1 MIGHLKTDRSTPPA
15 PGPLRPFDFPP
26 ITRLELSNGVPVFFA
41 PSEGFGV
48 VTMSAI
54 LDAGGVHDGSG
65 RAGLA
70 TLTTSLLESGTAD
83 RSAVQI
89 ADEIERLGLQ
99 LGSAASWDAAHVEL
113 TGLTSTMT
121 PGAAVVSDLIQR
133 PSFPHAEVERIRN
146 EQLAGIVQRRAE
158 PRALANEMVGR
169 FVFAESS
176 PFSRPLG
183 GSTDSVEGL
192 TRSDVAAFHSSRYS
206 ASAASVIM
214 AGDLGPDEAL
224 RLAEDAF
231 GRWAGSRLE
240 PVVPDAAPRFAETRV
255 VLVDRP
261 GAVQSEIRVGHPG
274 VARDTPDFFPLVV
287 MNAILGGAFS
297 SRLNMNLRERHGFTY
312 GVSSSFVMR
321 RQPGPFLVST
331 AVQTEVTAA
340 ALTEVFAELGR
351 IREAPV
357 AQDELVDARS
367 YLAGTFP
374 LRLQTTDGLASRL
387 AEIAVHRLP
396 LDYFDG
402 YRDRIIAVT
411 AEEVLRA
418 ATDHL
423 HPGAATVV
431 VVGDASAIRAGVEAL
446 ELGPVTVVDA
456 DGNP

>member
-1 MIGHLKTDRSTPPA
+1 MSGKLALDRSRPPA
-15 PGPLRPFDFPP
+15 PGALRPFDFPA
-26 ITRLELSNGVPVFFA
+26 ISRLELSNGLPVYFA

-48 VTMSAI
+48 VTMSVI
-54 LDAGGVHDGSG
+54 LDAGGVHDGND

-70 TLTTSLLESGTAD
+70 SLTTSLLESGAAG

-99 LGSAASWDAAHVEL
+99 LGTAASWDAAHVEL
-113 TGLTSTMT
+113 TGLASTMR

-133 PSFPHAEVERIRN
+133 PSFPEAEVERIRN

-158 PRALANEMVGR
+158 PRGLANEMAGR
-169 FVFAESS
+169 FIFADTS

-183 GSTDSVEGL
+183 GTTATVDGL
-192 TRSDVAAFHSSRYS
+192 TRSDVENFHSSRYS
-206 ASAASVIM
+206 PGAGAVIV
-214 AGDLGPDEAL
+214 AGDLAADEAQ
-224 RLAEDAF
+224 RLAETAF
-231 GRWAGSRLE
+231 GGWAGPRTE
-240 PVVPDAAPRFAETRV
+240 PIAPDTTARFGDTRV

-261 GAVQSEIRVGHPG
+261 GAVQSELRVGHLG
-274 VARDTPDFFPLVV
+274 VARDTPDFFQIIV

-340 ALTEVFAELGR
+340 ALTEVFTELRR

-357 AQDELVDARS
+357 APEELIDARS

-387 AEIAVHRLP
+387 AELAVNRLP
-396 LDYFDG
+396 LDYFDD
-402 YRDRIIAVT
+402 YRDRILAVT
-411 AEEVLRA
+411 GEEVLGA

-423 HPGAATVV
+423 RPESATVV
-431 VVGDASAIRAGVEAL
+431 VVGDASAIRPAVEAL
-446 ELGPVTVVDA
+446 DLGPIMVVDA